1 MIKKYKTTK
10 EIKQYI
16 KELEKENET
25 VYLITVGLALRSPYL
40 NWKRNQNL
48 GKIEVLKSL
57 LEENLR

>member
-1 MIKKYKTTK
+1 MKMKTKK

-25 VYLITVGLALRSPYL
+25 IYLMI
-40 NWKRNQNL
+40 NWKRNKNL